1 MARIRVLVVDD
12 AVVVRRLLSDVLG
25 AEADIEV
32 IGVAANGR
40 IALQKIAQSTPDV
53 VTLDV
58 EMPDLDGV
66 ATLRQIRATWPT
78 LPVIMFSTL
87 TERGAAATLDAL
99 AAGASDY
106 VTKPANVGS
115 VTVAMTRI
123 REELVPKVRAL
134 ATSNGV
140 TGATPWLATKDGST
154 ARPSAGAAAGPVT
167 ASGAGAAFGAGLAGS
182 AAAGPGAA
190 SGAGAAH
197 STGLTEGAGAG
208 LAAGA
213 GRAGGGNSGVGLVG
227 AAAGLPEIV
236 AIGVSTGGPNALA
249 ALLPSLPGNLPVPV
263 AIVQHMPPLFTRL
276 LAERLN
282 AQSSLS
288 VVEGQT
294 GMVLKSGAVYIA
306 PGDYHMELR
315 RSGDTVIVGLI
326 QTPAENSCRPA
337 VDVLFRSVA
346 RVYGSR
352 AVGVVLTGMGQDG
365 LRGAEAICE
374 AGGRVIAQDERTSVV
389 WGMPGFVAR
398 AGLADKVLPLEDIA
412 ADIVRRII
420 NPRVPT

>member
-32 IGVAANGR
+32 MGVAANGR

-115 VTVAMTRI
+115 VTVAMARI

-140 TGATPWLATKDGST
+140 TGATPWLASKGNGST
-154 ARPSAGAAAGPVT
+154 LRPSASGAARRAEL
-167 ASGAGAAFGAGLAGS
+167 AGL
-182 AAAGPGAA
+182 
-190 SGAGAAH
+190 
-197 STGLTEGAGAG
+197 G
-208 LAAGA
+208 LA
-213 GRAGGGNSGVGLVG
+213 G

-249 ALLPSLPGNLPVPV
+249 ALLPSLPADLPVPV

-282 AQSSLS
+282 AQSSL
-288 VVEGQT
+288 
-294 GMVLKSGAVYIA
+294 
-306 PGDYHMELR
+306 
-315 RSGDTVIVGLI
+315 
-326 QTPAENSCRPA
+326 
-337 VDVLFRSVA
+337 
-346 RVYGSR
+346 
-352 AVGVVLTGMGQDG
+352 
-365 LRGAEAICE
+365 
-374 AGGRVIAQDERTSVV
+374 
-389 WGMPGFVAR
+389 
-398 AGLADKVLPLEDIA
+398 
-412 ADIVRRII
+412 
-420 NPRVPT
+420 